1 VAQNATQS
9 SLRRRHDWLG
19 LSCLVYDVHWGAAP
33 GWMSVSFEHPTL
45 CFLIEEIGGRGELR
59 IRPDLPSEGEYFGK
73 GHLTLLAS
81 EAAIVLHSSTLR
93 QAQFA
98 CFPLKPRE
106 ATCLTT
112 EQAEL
117 ISHAPSRLM
126 FHDTRL
132 HTCAMMLSA
141 YEGEDEH
148 DAYGLGLRHAL
159 LASLVGL
166 ANEPVSRSKSRLT
179 GPPLARV
186 LDYVNEHL
194 GQRVTN
200 DNLAELAELS
210 PIEFGAAFREATGLS
225 PQRWQMDARVRSA
238 QRMMVDTP
246 TLSLSSVAVRSGF
259 ADQSH
264 FSRAFLDILGV
275 TPTAWLHQRR

>member
-1 VAQNATQS
+1 VQNSTQT
-9 SLRRRHDWLG
+9 SLRRRRDWLG
-19 LSCLVYDVHWGAAP
+19 LSCLVYDVRWSAAP
-33 GWMSVSFEHPTL
+33 GWMSVSFEQPTL

-59 IRPDLPSEGEYFGK
+59 IRPDLPSEGEYFGTA
-73 GHLTLLAS
+73 HLTLLAA
-81 EAAIVLHSSTLR
+81 EAPIILHSSTLR

-98 CFPLKPRE
+98 CLPLRPHE
-106 ATCLTT
+106 ARCLTT
-112 EQAEL
+112 EQAEM
-117 ISHAPSRLM
+117 IMRAPGRLM
-126 FHDTRL
+126 FHDTKL

-141 YEGEDEH
+141 YEGDDEH

-159 LASLVGL
+159 LASLVGV

-179 GPPLARV
+179 GPRLARV
-186 LDYVNEHL
+186 VDYINENLD
-194 GQRVTN
+194 QRVTN
-200 DNLAELAELS
+200 DSLAQLADLS
-210 PIEFGAAFREATGLS
+210 PIELGSAFREATGLS

-238 QRMMVDTP
+238 QRLMVDTP

-264 FSRAFLDILGV
+264 FSRAFLDIFGV

>member
-1 VAQNATQS
+1 MAQNSTQTT
-9 SLRRRHDWLG
+9 LRRRHDWVG
-19 LSCLVYDVHWGAAP
+19 LSCLIYDVRWGAAP
-33 GWMSVSFEHPTL
+33 GWMSVSFEQPAL

-59 IRPDLPSEGEYFGK
+59 IRPDLPSEGEYFGT
-73 GHLTLLAS
+73 GHLTLLAA
-81 EAAIVLHSSTLR
+81 EKPIILHSSTLR

-98 CFPLKPRE
+98 CLPLRPRD

-112 EQAEL
+112 EQAEM
-117 ISHAPSRLM
+117 IMCAPGRLM
-126 FHDTRL
+126 FHDTTL
-132 HTCAMMLSA
+132 HTCAMMLSG
-141 YEGEDEH
+141 YEGQDEH

-159 LASLVGL
+159 LAFLVGVV
-166 ANEPVSRSKSRLT
+166 NKPVPRTKSRLT
-179 GPPLARV
+179 GPQLARV
-186 LDYVNEHL
+186 VDYINEHL
-194 GQRVTN
+194 DQRVTN
-200 DNLAELAELS
+200 DSLAELAELS
-210 PIEFGAAFREATGLS
+210 PMELGSAFREATGLS

-238 QRMMVDTP
+238 QRLMVDTP

>member
-1 VAQNATQS
+1 
-9 SLRRRHDWLG
+9 
-19 LSCLVYDVHWGAAP
+19 
-33 GWMSVSFEHPTL
+33 MSVSFEQPTL

-59 IRPDLPSEGEYFGK
+59 VRPDLPSEGEYFGT
-73 GHLTLLAS
+73 GHLTLV
-81 EAAIVLHSSTLR
+81 AAGAPIILHSSTLR
-93 QAQFA
+93 QALFA
-98 CFPLKPRE
+98 CLPLRPRD
-106 ATCLTT
+106 AACLTT

-117 ISHAPSRLM
+117 IMRAPGRLM

-132 HTCAMMLSA
+132 HACAMMLSA
-141 YEGEDEH
+141 YEGDDEH

-159 LASLVGL
+159 LASLVGM
-166 ANEPVSRSKSRLT
+166 ANEPMPRSKIRLT
-179 GPPLARV
+179 GRRLARV
-186 LDYVNEHL
+186 LDHINEHL
-194 GQRVTN
+194 DERVTN
-200 DNLAELAELS
+200 DSLAQSAELS
-210 PIEFGAAFREATGLS
+210 PLEFSSAFREATGLS

-238 QRMMVDTP
+238 QRLMVDTP

>member
-1 VAQNATQS
+1 
-9 SLRRRHDWLG
+9 
-19 LSCLVYDVHWGAAP
+19 
-33 GWMSVSFEHPTL
+33 MSVSFEQPTL

-59 IRPDLPSEGEYFGK
+59 IRPDLPSEGEYFGT
-73 GHLTLLAS
+73 GHLTLLAA
-81 EAAIVLHSSTLR
+81 EAPIVLHSSTLR
-93 QAQFA
+93 QAQLA
-98 CFPLKPRE
+98 CLPLKPRE

-112 EQAEL
+112 EQADL

-126 FHDTRL
+126 FQDARL

-141 YEGEDEH
+141 YEGDDEH

-159 LASLVGL
+159 LASLVAVLNG
-166 ANEPVSRSKSRLT
+166 PVPHSKIRLT
-179 GPPLARV
+179 GRKFARV
-186 LDYVNEHL
+186 LEHINEHL
-194 GQRVTN
+194 DQRVTN
-200 DNLAELAELS
+200 DSLAELAELS

-225 PQRWQMDARVRSA
+225 TQRWQMDARVRSA

-264 FSRAFLDILGV
+264 FSRAFLDILGL

>member
-1 VAQNATQS
+1 MN
-9 SLRRRHDWLG
+9 
-19 LSCLVYDVHWGAAP
+19 
-33 GWMSVSFEHPTL
+33 VSFEQPTL

-59 IRPDLPSEGEYFGK
+59 IRPDLPSEGEYFGT
-73 GHLTLLAS
+73 GHLTLLAA
-81 EAAIVLHSSTLR
+81 EAPITLHSSTLR

-98 CFPLKPRE
+98 CLPLRPRE

-112 EQAEL
+112 EQAES
-117 ISHAPSRLM
+117 IMRAPGRLM
-126 FHDTRL
+126 FHDTKL

-148 DAYGLGLRHAL
+148 DAYGLGLRQAL
-159 LASLVGL
+159 LASLVGV

-179 GPPLARV
+179 GPRLARV
-186 LDYVNEHL
+186 VDYINEHL
-194 GQRVTN
+194 DQRVTN
-200 DNLAELAELS
+200 DSLAQLAGLS
-210 PIEFGAAFREATGLS
+210 PMELGSAFREATGLS

-238 QRMMVDTP
+238 QRLMVDKP

>member
-1 VAQNATQS
+1 
-9 SLRRRHDWLG
+9 
-19 LSCLVYDVHWGAAP
+19 
-33 GWMSVSFEHPTL
+33 MSVSFEQPAL

-59 IRPDLPSEGEYFGK
+59 IRPDLPSEGEYFGT
-73 GHLTLLAS
+73 GHLTLLA
-81 EAAIVLHSSTLR
+81 AGAPIVLHSSTLR

-98 CFPLKPRE
+98 CFPLRPRE
-106 ATCLTT
+106 EACLTM

-117 ISHAPSRLM
+117 ITHAPSRLM

-132 HTCAMMLSA
+132 HTCAMMLGA

-159 LASLVGL
+159 LASLVGVVQ
-166 ANEPVSRSKSRLT
+166 EPVSGTKSRLT
-179 GPPLARV
+179 GPQLARV
-186 LDYVNEHL
+186 LDHIDEHL
-194 GQRVTN
+194 DLRVTN
-200 DNLAELAELS
+200 DSLAELAELS

-238 QRMMVDTP
+238 QRLMVDTP

-275 TPTAWLHQRR
+275 TPTVWLHQRR

>member
-1 VAQNATQS
+1 VQNSTQT
-9 SLRRRHDWLG
+9 SLRRRRDWLG
-19 LSCLVYDVHWGAAP
+19 LSCLVYDVRWSAAP
-33 GWMSVSFEHPTL
+33 GWMSVSFEQPTL

-59 IRPDLPSEGEYFGK
+59 IRPDLPSEGEYFGT
-73 GHLTLLAS
+73 GHLTLLAA
-81 EAAIVLHSSTLR
+81 EAPIILHSSTLR

-98 CFPLKPRE
+98 CLPLRPHE
-106 ATCLTT
+106 ARCLTT
-112 EQAEL
+112 EQAEM
-117 ISHAPSRLM
+117 IMRAPGRLM
-126 FHDTRL
+126 FHDTKL

-141 YEGEDEH
+141 YEGDDEH

-159 LASLVGL
+159 LASLVGV

-179 GPPLARV
+179 GPRLARV
-186 LDYVNEHL
+186 VDYINENLD
-194 GQRVTN
+194 QRVTN
-200 DNLAELAELS
+200 DSLAQLADLS
-210 PIEFGAAFREATGLS
+210 PIELGSAFREATGLS

-238 QRMMVDTP
+238 QRLMVDTP